1 MVGSLNRISS
11 SASAG
16 RLFRQ
21 GGPEEIIREDVLIET
36 YETGFK
42 VREMDGKR
50 IATFY

>member
-1 MVGSLNRISS
+1 LDRSS
-11 SASAG
+11 STTSAG

-21 GGPEEIIREDVLIET
+21 GGPEEIIREDVATET